1 LPISRRGF
9 WKFLLVATGGAAV
22 AAVGLR
28 GSLRGL
34 SHQLANPT
42 LAKTAI
48 GPLSGHTVTTLLA
61 TTEAF
66 LGSPI
71 EKAHY
76 EDFFRWH
83 AETLAGNRALYERL
97 AATVNQAAQ
106 KAHGCVARGGVRCVA
121 GDPSRARAIHGTAP
135 RESQVTA
142 TPLRGRGREV
152 L

>member
-9 WKFLLVATGGAAV
+9 LKILLVATGGAAV
-22 AAVGLR
+22 AALVLR

-76 EDFFRWH
+76 EDFFRW
-83 AETLAGNRALYERL
+83 
-97 AATVNQAAQ
+97 
-106 KAHGCVARGGVRCVA
+106 
-121 GDPSRARAIHGTAP
+121 
-135 RESQVTA
+135 ESQVTA